1 MDIQEALDIVRK
13 LSDGLDP
20 DSGSSCRSDSILHN
34 PRVIIALH
42 RATGALEAQAE
53 RELERQN
60 QPRNAHRYWSKA
72 EDQQL
77 CQELRQG
84 DDLRQIAKRHN
95 RTVPSIAARLIK
107 IGEVA
112 PVKTSEAL
120 FPGLSTKSTKEIS

>member
-1 MDIQEALDIVRK
+1 MDTREAVEIVRK
-13 LSDGLDP
+13 LADGLDP
-20 DSGSSCRSDSILHN
+20 NTDQPCASGSILRN
-34 PRVIIALH
+34 PRVVIALH

-53 RELERQN
+53 RELERQH
-60 QPRNAHRYWSKA
+60 QPPNAHRYWSKA

-84 DDLRQIAKRHN
+84 DDLRLIAKKHN

-112 PVKTSEAL
+112 PVKPSEPL
-120 FPGLSTKSTKEIS
+120 FPNISTKQNKAAS

>member
-1 MDIQEALDIVRK
+1 MDIQEALDTVRK
-13 LSDGLDP
+13 LADGLDP
-20 DSGSSCRSDSILHN
+20 DSGKPCGSNSILRN
-34 PRVIIALH
+34 PRVVIALH

-60 QPRNAHRYWSKA
+60 QPPNAHRYWSKS

-77 CQELRQG
+77 CAELRQG
-84 DDLRQIAKRHN
+84 HDLRQIAKQHN

-112 PVKTSEAL
+112 PVKTSEPL
-120 FPGLSTKSTKEIS
+120 FPNVSPKPVKAAS